1 MKLSGM
7 DADAVESAASNLHRA
22 SGDLQG
28 TAGRISAAVG
38 EAVGAW
44 DGPDAKRF
52 QELWEGT
59 YRAAIT
65 RAAGVLEDLS
75 RAARENARAQR
86 EVSER

>member
-38 EAVGAW
+38 EAS
-44 DGPDAKRF
+44 PDAATSADP
-52 QELWEGT
+52 EPSSEGDPPP
-59 YRAAIT
+59 
-65 RAAGVLEDLS
+65 L
-75 RAARENARAQR
+75 
-86 EVSER
+86 